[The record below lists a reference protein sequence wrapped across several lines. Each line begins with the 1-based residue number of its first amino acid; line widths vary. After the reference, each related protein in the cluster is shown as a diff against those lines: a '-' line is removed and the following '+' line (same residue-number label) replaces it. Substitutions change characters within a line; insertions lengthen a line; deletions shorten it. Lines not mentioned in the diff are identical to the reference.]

1 MATWRAGRTAAH
13 GDRSAPI
20 LRPTPVP
27 GRPAAP
33 TTRRRAALSHTGHAA
48 TDMSGFDGEV
58 CVRYEAVYRRAE
70 PACGER
76 RLLLAVLEDGV
87 RTFLKNARATQ
98 GRAFN
103 LRREALAWLT
113 TEDRSDVFAFENICE
128 ALGIDAG
135 RLRQRVLGEAFD
147 GEPRVGASFRRRVGR
162 ARGHGDAA
170 ATLLRDRGAEGGVP
184 APPRHRRVARRLR
197 PDRAGLGQRRAR
209 SPHRGHP
216 R

>member
-13 GDRSAPI
+13 GDRSAPRA

-27 GRPAAP
+27 ARPAAP

-128 ALGIDAG
+128 ALGIDAS

-147 GEPRVGASFRRRVGR
+147 AEPSAL
-162 ARGHGDAA
+162 H
-170 ATLLRDRGAEGGVP
+170 
-184 APPRHRRVARRLR
+184 
-197 PDRAGLGQRRAR
+197 
-209 SPHRGHP
+209 
-216 R
+216 

>member
-1 MATWRAGRTAAH
+1 MATLRAGRTAAATS
-13 GDRSAPI
+13 RVRQISIPPPQTAT
-20 LRPTPVP
+20 RAPVP
-27 GRPAAP
+27 TA
-33 TTRRRAALSHTGHAA
+33 RRRAALSHTGHAVA
-48 TDMSGFDGEV
+48 DLSGFDGEV

-147 GEPRVGASFRRRVGR
+147 GEPSAL
-162 ARGHGDAA
+162 H
-170 ATLLRDRGAEGGVP
+170 
-184 APPRHRRVARRLR
+184 
-197 PDRAGLGQRRAR
+197 
-209 SPHRGHP
+209 
-216 R
+216 